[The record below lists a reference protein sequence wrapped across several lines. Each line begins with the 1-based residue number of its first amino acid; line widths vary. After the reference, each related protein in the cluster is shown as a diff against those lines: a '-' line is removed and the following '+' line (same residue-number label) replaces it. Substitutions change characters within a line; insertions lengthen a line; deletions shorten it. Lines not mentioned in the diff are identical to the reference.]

1 MRVDPAIPRCEK
13 CTLVIEAIG
22 GDKVRVNHQSLDT
35 PLVILANQALEVVGI
50 GKQLH
55 IARALRPAEYFNVD
69 LTLVTVRKPSRGQ
82 CNSVTNT
89 VTLLQARLWRSHRH
103 GNAFANRGSAGG
115 SGGLSKSNSVSRRSI
130 SWSRASTSLSA
141 PTAPRLGRQCVIRV
155 DP

>member
-55 IARALRPAEYFNVD
+55 IARALRSAEYLNVD
-69 LTLVTVRKPSRGQ
+69 LTGMVK
-82 CNSVTNT
+82 
-89 VTLLQARLWRSHRH
+89 
-103 GNAFANRGSAGG
+103 AGYG
-115 SGGLSKSNSVSRRSI
+115 PETKSG
-130 SWSRASTSLSA
+130 AM
-141 PTAPRLGRQCVIRV
+141 
-155 DP
+155 